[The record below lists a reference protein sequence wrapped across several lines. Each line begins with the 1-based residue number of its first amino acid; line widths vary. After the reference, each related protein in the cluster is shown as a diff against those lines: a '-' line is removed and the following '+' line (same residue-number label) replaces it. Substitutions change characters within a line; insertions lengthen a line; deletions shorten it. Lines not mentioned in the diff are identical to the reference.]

1 MTENTTSTSEGQDTY
16 PNAGRDSG
24 YVAPVGEDLV
34 NKLSILIAGL
44 ETKLLLSN
52 QSLSQRIENSDRARL
67 DRNAQFQK
75 ELQERLDGHAR
86 VLDEDVKRLAASVE
100 EAAILGG
107 KAYTLAGEAVAG
119 VEALAGVV
127 SDQGERLDT
136 IAERV
141 TRVEVTPGTYPD
153 LLAGMTRLEKAVKEV
168 SRQSDRRQLY
178 LLIAIGSI
186 ILLFLVLVALQI
198 AAG

>member
-1 MTENTTSTSEGQDTY
+1 MDSTTNTTDSQDPY

-34 NKLSILIAGL
+34 NKLSVLIAGL

-52 QSLSQRIENSDRARL
+52 QKITARIEKSDTARL
-67 DRNAQFQK
+67 ERNAQFQD
-75 ELQERLDGHAR
+75 ELNNRLDGHAR

-100 EAAILGG
+100 VAAAMAG
-107 KAYTLAGEAVAG
+107 KAHTLAGQAMAG
-119 VEALAGVV
+119 IEALAGVV
-127 SDQGERLDT
+127 SDQGEEIKT

-141 TRVEVTPGTYPD
+141 SGIEVTPGTYPD
-153 LLAGMTRLEKAVKEV
+153 LLAGMARLERAVKDV

-178 LLIAIGSI
+178 LLIAVGSI
-186 ILLFLVLVALQI
+186 ILLFVVLVALQI
-198 AAG
+198 AAGS